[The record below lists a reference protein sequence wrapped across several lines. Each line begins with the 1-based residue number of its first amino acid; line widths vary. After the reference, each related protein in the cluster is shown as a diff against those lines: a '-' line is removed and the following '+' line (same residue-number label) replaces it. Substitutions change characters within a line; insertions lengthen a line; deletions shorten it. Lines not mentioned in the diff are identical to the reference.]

1 MLLAGPHLHLSERRF
16 IMDDPQESAVIVRDY
31 IPMSKTCMLVI
42 SYARLVT
49 RSINKILLVTHRT
62 CLTTRS
68 TRSTL
73 LFTRSTCLIQP

>member
-1 MLLAGPHLHLSERRF
+1 MQSVLNESRYRFRPARKFVSEWSEKRCGT
-16 IMDDPQESAVIVRDY
+16 ME
-31 IPMSKTCMLVI
+31 TLVQGNYYRI
-42 SYARLVT
+42 ARLVT

-62 CLTTRS
+62 CLTTPS